1 VLLSWR
7 ILSSCAALT
16 VLAVVTAAHAA
27 QPATLPWLVDGGWW
41 VELVQYQGSL
51 HRQLAGALRGL
62 REGDPAHAAW
72 VLGSLS
78 LLYGVVHAI
87 GPGHGKAVISS
98 YLLAD
103 GQTIRSGIVL
113 SFAAAAAQA
122 VSAVAIVL
130 VGSLIM
136 GLAGFQLSR
145 LAANAETASFALVTI
160 LGAGM
165 ALTGARQLARRFRA
179 QPAHATHTHEHGG
192 HEHHAGCGHEH
203 APRPAAPGRQRLLR
217 SAGVVLA
224 VGIRPCTGALIV
236 LVFALVNGL
245 ILAGIASTLAMA
257 LGTAVTVSALAALSV
272 QAKLVALRLFKASET
287 RVELLTGWLWLGGG
301 LAVAVLGVGLMLT
314 PAPTA
319 PF

>member
-1 VLLSWR
+1 M
-7 ILSSCAALT
+7 CAIAID
-16 VLAVVTAAHAA
+16 AA
-27 QPATLPWLVDGGWW
+27 QASDLTSWLGGGWW
-41 VELVQYQGSL
+41 TDLLHYQSSL

-62 REGDPAHAAW
+62 RDGDPVHAAW

-78 LLYGVVHAI
+78 LLYGVLHAA

-103 GQTIRSGIVL
+103 GETIRSGIVL
-113 SFAAAAAQA
+113 SFAAALAQA
-122 VSAVAIVL
+122 VTAVAIVL
-130 VGSLIM
+130 VGSFIM
-136 GLAGFQLSR
+136 GLAGFQLTR
-145 LAANAETASFALVTI
+145 LAANAETLSFALVAA

-165 ALTGARQLARRFRA
+165 VLTGARRLLRQYRRESA
-179 QPAHATHTHEHGG
+179 PHADLDADHV
-192 HEHHAGCGHEH
+192 HHDGCGHDH
-203 APRPAAPGRQRLLR
+203 APKPASPGRRRFLR

-245 ILAGIASTLAMA
+245 FIAGIASTFAMA

-272 QAKLVALRLFKASET
+272 QVKLLALRLFRASEP
-287 RVELLTGWLWLGGG
+287 RLEMVSGLLWLGGG
-301 LAVAVLGVGLMLT
+301 LVVTALGISLMLT
-314 PAPTA
+314 PSTA

>member
-1 VLLSWR
+1 MTCRRPATAALLVTVLLCLVTTHAVQAAS
-7 ILSSCAALT
+7 LSSW
-16 VLAVVTAAHAA
+16 VG
-27 QPATLPWLVDGGWW
+27 GGWW
-41 VELVQYQGSL
+41 TELIQYQASL

-62 REGDPAHAAW
+62 RDGNPVHAAW

-78 LLYGVVHAI
+78 LLYGVVHAA

-103 GQTIRSGIVL
+103 GETIRSGIVL
-113 SFAAAAAQA
+113 SFAAALAQA

-130 VGSLIM
+130 VGSLVM
-136 GLAGFQLSR
+136 GLAGFQLTR
-145 LAANAETASFALVTI
+145 LAANVETVSFALVAA

-165 ALTGARQLARRFRA
+165 ALTGARRLARRLRPAPA
-179 QPAHATHTHEHGG
+179 QADADHVHHEC
-192 HEHHAGCGHEH
+192 CGHDH
-203 APRPAAPGRQRLLR
+203 APRPASPGRQRLLR

-245 ILAGIASTLAMA
+245 FLAGIASTLAMA
-257 LGTAVTVSALAALSV
+257 LGTAVTVSILAALSV
-272 QAKLVALRLFKASET
+272 QAKLAALRLFKASEA
-287 RVELLTGWLWLGGG
+287 RLELFGG
-301 LAVAVLGVGLMLT
+301 LVWLAGGLVVAAMGVSFMLT
-314 PAPTA
+314 PAPAA